1 MNMYSTQHN
10 IILYMYVRFVFI
22 RSALIGSNFRNF
34 CQNIPDLFS
43 AIFPAFP

>member
-1 MNMYSTQHN
+1 MNMYMYSTQHN
-10 IILYMYVRFVFI
+10 IILYVRFIFI
-22 RSALIGSNFRNF
+22 RSELIGSNFRNF